1 MELSS
6 ILDKALDSIKK
17 CKNKNQLNDVK
28 VLYLGKKGILTS
40 LMKELKTLPKDK
52 KPAFGKAINEI
63 KLKITNALSEKL
75 KILETEAYDT
85 SLITEKID
93 VTIPGTAATLG
104 HKHIITQTLHEIFD
118 IFISMGYEIKD
129 GPEIEDV
136 FYNFEALNMPDTHPA
151 RDMQDSFYI
160 TNTKLL
166 RSQTSPI
173 QIRTMLSQ
181 KPPLRIIG
189 PGRVYR
195 RDYDVSHL
203 PMFTQVEVLYVD
215 RTSSVAQL
223 KGTLQQFTQAFF
235 GDDVQIRLRP
245 SYFPFTEP
253 SFEVD
258 ISCIFCGGEGCPV
271 CKGTGWVEVLGSGM
285 VHPNVFK
292 SVGYAPGEYKG
303 FAIGMG
309 VERLAMLK
317 YGINDIRHFY
327 KNDVRF
333 LKQF

>member
-1 MELSS
+1 MDLKLLLKSFLDELKDCK
-6 ILDKALDSIKK
+6 DKNLLNEIK
-17 CKNKNQLNDVK
+17 VK
-28 VLYLGKKGILTS
+28 YLGKKGKVSL
-40 LMKELKTLPKDK
+40 LMKNLKDLPKEE
-52 KPAFGKAINEI
+52 KPKFGQAINE
-63 KLKITNALSEKL
+63 LKNEITRHINEKMQE
-75 KILETEAYDT
+75 IEAEIYEN
-85 SLITEKID
+85 SLLQERVD
-93 VTIPGTAATLG
+93 VTIEGNIPPIG
-104 HKHIITQTLHEIFD
+104 HKHIITQTLNEIFD
-118 IFISMGYEIKD
+118 IFVSMGYEIKD

-160 TNTKLL
+160 TDTKLL

-173 QIRTMLSQ
+173 QIRTMMSQ

-203 PMFTQVEVLYVD
+203 PMFTQVEVLFVD
-215 RTSSVAQL
+215 KKSSVAQL
-223 KGTLQQFTQAFF
+223 KGVLEQFTKAFF
-235 GDDVQIRLRP
+235 DENTKVRLRP

-258 ISCIFCGGEGCPV
+258 ISCIFCGGKGCPV
-271 CKGTGWVEVLGSGM
+271 CKNTGWVEVLGSGM

-292 SVGYAPGEYKG
+292 SVGYKEGEYQG